1 MQNNPVFNDI
11 TNIFKNCLDILRTEG
26 LTGDKALRNLSYILI
41 LKLLENKF
49 DDNFKNYNY
58 DFGDMKINNVEKS
71 KLISCIKLD
80 ILAKESDINILNA
93 LKNIWIYVLSQHPLT
108 ENLFSKYRFTE
119 IKLSSTIKKL
129 IININ
134 KINLKNI
141 DYDILGIGYEEVI
154 KDLMTGKVLG
164 QFFTQPIIKNIMIEL
179 INPKLNQDG
188 KIESMCD
195 PTMGTGGFLITYI
208 KNILKQS
215 VEKKID
221 LNWNN
226 IKSSIYGKEIDPD
239 TYQLAISNML
249 ISTGHMFDELE
260 CGNSIMEPINRKFDI
275 IMANPPFGIKGINYD
290 EIKSSIKTQYFP
302 FKSKSAVLLFLQA
315 IIFMLKLN
323 GRCAVVLPN
332 GQDLFSRNKSIY
344 PIREYLMKTCDLK
357 EIIYLPADVFENTSI
372 KTCIFYFVKKKEGT
386 EVITIIDK
394 KKTTEYKFIDNHE
407 TKSVKFYEYDIK
419 ENKKNL
425 LVDVS
430 IELISMSSYSLNY
443 ADYKFVEKKEYKKN
457 IEVKTLGDVCEI
469 NYGTRIVRKN
479 NSEGKYPVYGSGNAT
494 FTTDT
499 FNRSGFNILIGR
511 FALSNQCVRIVNGH
525 IFLNDSGL
533 SIKPKLNNLIHKYL
547 GFYLIFNQD
556 NIYNISR
563 GSAQNNLN
571 MDIFKLIQIPIPS
584 LEIQN
589 KIVEYLDF
597 LDSCN
602 KTSNIKI
609 EELKKLNS
617 YCVNN
622 QMMFGINET
631 KTLGDIFGNKTSNYI
646 IIQDDIK
653 YNIVGLSSKGF
664 SKITKKLSG
673 IDIKIKRQQ
682 VCKENQFIISKILN
696 RCYGFVTE
704 DTKDNIISSEYWLF
718 CINNSIVLNKYIS
731 YIFESYILSKLEH
744 ISDGV
749 GIPRINKEKFYN
761 IQIPVPSLEIQNQIV
776 EYCDKNN
783 YIINLLEKEIENN
796 KKLGSDYIKSILS

>member
-1 MQNNPVFNDI
+1 MQSKSVKNDGLIALFNS
-11 TNIFKNCLDILRTEG
+11 CLNILRNDEG
-26 LTGDKALRNLSYILI
+26 ITGDKALQNLSYILI
-41 LKLLENKF
+41 LQLIESKI
-49 DDNFKNYNY
+49 DDEFINY
-58 DFGDMKINNVEKS
+58 DYDFKECDKIKI
-71 KLISCIKLD
+71 LSCIKFSNLVNEPLD
-80 ILAKESDINILNA
+80 NIKNILN
-93 LKNIWIYVLSQHPLT
+93 KIWILVLSVNPLT
-108 ENLFSKYRFTE
+108 
-119 IKLSSTIKKL
+119 KK
-129 IININ
+129 IFKDTMFFNIN
-134 KINLKNI
+134 KDKTFKKIFIELQKIDLKNI
-141 DYDILGIGYEEVI
+141 DYDILGSGYEEVI
-154 KDLMTGKVLG
+154 KHTMTGKVLG

-179 INPKLNQDG
+179 INPKLNPDG

-208 KNILKQS
+208 RNILKQS
-215 VEKKID
+215 VEKKIKLD
-221 LNWNN
+221 WDN
-226 IKSSIYGKEIDPD
+226 IKSSIYGKEINED

-249 ISTGHMFDELE
+249 ISTGHIFDVLE
-260 CGNSIMEPINRKFDI
+260 YGNSITEPINQKFDI

-290 EIKSSIKTQYFP
+290 EIKSPIKTQYFP

-315 IIFMLKLN
+315 IIFMLKID
-323 GRCAVVLPN
+323 GRCTVVLPN

-344 PIREYLMKTCDLK
+344 QIREYLMKTCDLQ

-386 EVITIIDK
+386 DVITVNDK
-394 KKTTEYKFIDNHE
+394 KKTREYKFIDNHE

-425 LVDVS
+425 LLDVS
-430 IELISMSSYSLNY
+430 IELISKNSYSLNY
-443 ADYKFVEKKEYKKN
+443 VDYKVEEKKEYKKN
-457 IEVKTLGDVCEI
+457 IELKTIGDICKFLPKSKRHAS
-469 NYGTRIVRKN
+469 YGKN
-479 NSEGKYPVYGSGNAT
+479 EGKFPFFKSSMNINSYVDEPDYKEESLIVGTGGNANIKYSNS
-494 FTTDT
+494 FSCSTDNFIIT
-499 FNRSGFNILIGR
+499 SSTSNI
-511 FALSNQCVRIVNGH
+511 
-525 IFLNDSGL
+525 
-533 SIKPKLNNLIHKYL
+533 KYL
-547 GFYLIFNQD
+547 YYYLL
-556 NIYNISR
+556 YNI
-563 GSAQNNLN
+563 N
-571 MDIFKLIQIPIPS
+571 KLENGFIGVGLKHISKDYLSSIQIPIPS
-584 LEIQN
+584 LEIQTQ
-589 KIVEYLDF
+589 IVEYLDF

-602 KTSNIKI
+602 ETSNVKI
-609 EELKKLNS
+609 EELKILNS

-622 QMMFGINET
+622 QMIFGVNDT

-664 SKITKKLSG
+664 SKISKKLSG

-696 RCYGFVTE
+696 GCYGFVTE

-731 YIFESYILSKLEH
+731 YIFESYILSELEH

-761 IQIPVPSLEIQNQIV
+761 IQIPIPSLEIQNQIV

-783 YIINLLEKEIENN
+783 DIINLLEKEIENN